1 MDPISAMKEH
11 ESAMGLFGLGKDKA
25 KVPAKHATGYGSAL
39 EAGRAPT
46 QDNGKLGNSAT
57 RIVERLLDVGIDGK
71 GPFDSAATVTAAA
84 VRKGGSSEGAI
95 DELVKGH
102 LKLAAT
108 GGFVT
113 SMGGFITMPVA
124 LPANVFGFYVV
135 ATRMVAGIASAR
147 GYDLTQPAIRS
158 AVLLTLVGADADDLL
173 KKAGVMATGRLSN
186 LAVQR
191 LPGPI
196 LMVVN
201 KAVGFRLLAT
211 AGKGVL
217 TRFGKSVPLVGG
229 VIGAGLDTYLIGR
242 IADHAKEEFP
252 RVVDAPN

>member
-11 ESAMGLFGLGKDKA
+11 ESAMGLFGFGKDKA

-113 SMGGFITMPVA
+113 SMG
-124 LPANVFGFYVV
+124 
-135 ATRMVAGIASAR
+135 
-147 GYDLTQPAIRS
+147 YDLTKPAIRS